1 MLGIIE
7 KSLFV
12 LILDDATP
20 DVDAEVLNSNIGEN
34 YKNRW
39 ADKSMNIIIYKNGRI
54 GTLSDVSSRRRADK
68 VLFPHP
74 RPHSSG
80 KNEKFFYV
88 IQHTAFDGIVALG
101 CLNFVVASI
110 DENKKEKSNRKN
122 TQSVTMDEMIFDLDD
137 RLIEEINCVEIDT
150 AVYVSLTFFFCFD
163 TTTMTWKEMKY

>member
-80 KNEKFFYV
+80 KNEKFFMSFST
-88 IQHTAFDGIVALG
+88 QHSMVSSRWVALI
-101 CLNFVVASI
+101 LSSHLSTRI
-110 DENKKEKSNRKN
+110 KKKIRNRIVK
-122 TQSVTMDEMIFDLDD
+122 IFK
-137 RLIEEINCVEIDT
+137 V
-150 AVYVSLTFFFCFD
+150 
-163 TTTMTWKEMKY
+163 